1 MSYDVPQMGVTT
13 SILFYYV
20 NVYLDGQKGPY
31 MLHYIASFHYSHTS
45 HTASDGPAL
54 EKKWYFFS
62 FANELQGRVPG
73 STITIYT
80 HQIVQ
85 YLDMELQRCHYTAFP
100 LPSMP
105 QRLQCAQSLAT
116 SLCTSYTSV
125 TVGIRPL
132 PGYFMKVQTVSP
144 MPRFGGGGP
153 GDETMCTTPNHM

>member
-1 MSYDVPQMGVTT
+1 
-13 SILFYYV
+13 
-20 NVYLDGQKGPY
+20 

-85 YLDMELQRCHYTAFP
+85 YLDMELQRCHYTVFP
-100 LPSMP
+100 LPSTP

-125 TVGIRPL
+125 TVGIRHF

-144 MPRFGGGGP
+144 MPLLGGGGG
-153 GDETMCTTPNHM
+153 GDLGTRLCVPPPITCSRLPLY